1 MTLEQAKNFLVK
13 AGQTIT
19 EERRVS
25 NDTGT
30 MLRLDCGAVVNV
42 WDKGSFN
49 VQGRQKAEIETIPGK
64 WRRCGTTSAR
74 RNQQQNLCGLRS
86 RYWSAKPAR
95 SDASAM
101 GPRSAIS

>member
-1 MTLEQAKNFLVK
+1 MTLEQAKNLLVK

-49 VQGRQKAEIETIPGK
+49 VQGRQKAEIETKMRAHPCCRTDLLEGFSPNMFSLLSLQK
-64 WRRCGTTSAR
+64 SC
-74 RNQQQNLCGLRS
+74 LYRS
-86 RYWSAKPAR
+86 VSCSSP
-95 SDASAM
+95 SN
-101 GPRSAIS
+101 PE